1 MSFTWLMF
9 WSRTSEVK
17 ENFPKGLNF
26 ATVAIDGK
34 AGFDFSM
41 VRLLYEGE
49 LKLELSPRRSC
60 WAPLCRVKARTKY
73 PWVHVLSL
81 LGFAAQFL
89 VEDILLGGGH
99 RVVSAPAGTPGTICK
114 VCSRDRKFVLI
125 GFFYFFFFSFPVES
139 KQWLRCPGIVS
150 IQTC

>member
-1 MSFTWLMF
+1 MF

-60 WAPLCRVKARTKY
+60 WAPLCRGKARTKY

-99 RVVSAPAGTPGTICK
+99 SWDLGPQLPLLGPQEQ
-114 VCSRDRKFVLI
+114 FVR
-125 GFFYFFFFSFPVES
+125 FAAETES
-139 KQWLRCPGIVS
+139 LY
-150 IQTC
+150 